1 MSKFQEE
8 LVNMMPVRDNLIE
21 SMKAYCRILALEGK
35 RELITS
41 SDMKLNA
48 QEIVISRSFF
58 INEHL
63 TVELKYTGYNDPYLR
78 ICWV

>member
-48 QEIVISRSFF
+48 QEIVILRSFF

-78 ICWV
+78 ICWI

>member
-48 QEIVISRSFF
+48 QEILILRSFF

-78 ICWV
+78 ICWI

>member
-48 QEIVISRSFF
+48 QEILILRSFF

>member
-48 QEIVISRSFF
+48 QEIVILRSFF

>member
-48 QEIVISRSFF
+48 QEILILRSFF

-63 TVELKYTGYNDPYLR
+63 TVELKYTDPYLR
-78 ICWV
+78 ICWI